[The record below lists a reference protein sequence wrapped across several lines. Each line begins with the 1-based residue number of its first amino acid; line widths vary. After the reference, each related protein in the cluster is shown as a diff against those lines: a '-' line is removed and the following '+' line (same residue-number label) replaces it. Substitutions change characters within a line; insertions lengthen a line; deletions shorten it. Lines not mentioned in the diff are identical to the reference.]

1 MSHLEQ
7 RISVACPL
15 GQAASRLTQFF
26 TEHGNASADTAKLS
40 LKLDLSVPGV
50 PIPISLA
57 RSVIAT
63 IQPHRRPSDMTPR
76 FDVQWAPEKAGPL
89 PLFSGEL
96 VVMAHEDYRS
106 FDLCLRGDYEPPMGI
121 VGAGFDAAIGNRV
134 AHATADQL
142 LHSVRDLIE
151 REFQSDEAR
160 KPHQNGR

>member
-7 RISVACPL
+7 RHL
-15 GQAASRLTQFF
+15 GRVPARSGRLPPHAVLHRTRQC
-26 TEHGNASADTAKLS
+26 HADTAKLS

-57 RSVIAT
+57 RSVIANP

-96 VVMAHEDYRS
+96 VVMAH
-106 FDLCLRGDYEPPMGI
+106 
-121 VGAGFDAAIGNRV
+121 
-134 AHATADQL
+134 
-142 LHSVRDLIE
+142 
-151 REFQSDEAR
+151 
-160 KPHQNGR
+160 